1 MDNCFLLL
9 TILLYAFNGYLLI
22 PYMCESNNFLF
33 KTLFMLNQVVEIKTL
48 SMMKIRIMIENYKS
62 FERINFEININK
74 IETKMSS
81 HADDNRNACSVS
93 RNTLNT
99 FDEDC
104 VVLTICGDI
113 CNELPLQYMPIWV

>member
-1 MDNCFLLL
+1 
-9 TILLYAFNGYLLI
+9 
-22 PYMCESNNFLF
+22 
-33 KTLFMLNQVVEIKTL
+33 MLNQVVEIKTL

-81 HADDNRNACSVS
+81 HADDNRNACYVS

-99 FDEDC
+99 FEEDC
-104 VVLTICGDI
+104 VVLTICGDV
-113 CNELPLQYMPIWV
+113 CNELPLSSVYAHMGIFIL